1 MAISGKILE
10 MIEKSSWIRK
20 MFETGSQMKE
30 QYGAENVCDF
40 SLGNPDLEPPASFYK
55 VLKDKIYSGGPSGHG
70 YMPHGY
76 MPNAGYP
83 EVRSKIAAYI
93 EKEHG
98 IRMSGRNV
106 LMTCGAGGALNV
118 ALKTILNSGDI
129 VMTSAPGF
137 MEYYFYADNNGGI
150 LDMVRSM
157 EDFNLDVEKMERR
170 ITKHT
175 AALII
180 NSPNNPSGKVYPE
193 ATLKRLGEMLERKS
207 REIGRTI
214 YLISDEPYR
223 KIVYDGIKIP
233 SVFSCYRNSIIIT
246 SFSKDL
252 SIPGERIGY
261 MAIHPEADAVD
272 DFLNGAVLCNRILGF
287 VNAPALMQRTVGEI
301 LDETVD
307 IGLYKKRRDMLCEAL
322 AGIGYS
328 FSIPEGTFY
337 LFPKALGGDDLKTV
351 EALQEERILTVPGRG
366 FGVKGYFR
374 IAFCVD
380 EDVILRSFEG
390 FQRAFQRLS

>member
-1 MAISGKILE
+1 
-10 MIEKSSWIRK
+10 
-20 MFETGSQMKE
+20 MFETGNQMKE
-30 QYGAENVCDF
+30 EFGVENVCDF
-40 SLGNPDLEPPASFYK
+40 SLGNPDLEPPSSFTRT
-55 VLKDKIYSGGPSGHG
+55 LKDKIYRGAPN
-70 YMPHGY
+70 MHGY

-93 EKEHG
+93 EKEQG
-98 IRMSGRNV
+98 IRISGRNV
-106 LMTCGAGGALNV
+106 VMTCGAGGALNV
-118 ALKTILNSGDI
+118 ALKTILNPGDM

-137 MEYYFYADNNGGI
+137 MEYFFYADNNSAV
-150 LDMVRSM
+150 LDMIRSKD
-157 EDFNLDVEKMERR
+157 DFDLDVEKMERR
-170 ITKHT
+170 ITKYT

-193 ATLKRLGEMLERKS
+193 STLRALGEMLDKKS

-223 KIVYDGIKIP
+223 KIVYNGIQVP
-233 SVFSCYRNSIIIT
+233 SIFSCYRNSIVIT

-287 VNAPALMQRTVGEI
+287 VNAPALMQRTVCDI
-301 LDETVD
+301 LDETVNVD
-307 IGLYKKRRDMLCEAL
+307 VYKKRRDMLCAAL
-322 AGIGYS
+322 AEIGYS
-328 FSIPEGTFY
+328 FTEPEGTFY
-337 LFPKALGGDDLKTV
+337 LFPKAPGGDDLKTV
-351 EALQEERILTVPGRG
+351 EMLQEERILTVPGRG

-380 EDVILRSFEG
+380 EEVIQRSFDG
-390 FQRAFQRLS
+390 FKRAFQKLS